1 MPDKGRETSYAKE
14 LARGVVKFSGGGEGR
29 VERLKIKQQGDEIEI
44 RFSWWQGRRM
54 LPRPLDLSEESLLDL
69 FADGV
74 ANNVFT
80 TAFREKLRDIL
91 A

>member
-1 MPDKGRETSYAKE
+1 LES
-14 LARGVVKFSGGGEGR
+14 GVVKFKNGGEGR
-29 VERLKIKQQGDEIEI
+29 VERLKIKQLDAIEI
-44 RFSWWQGRRM
+44 RFSWWQRGWM

-69 FADGV
+69 FEDGV

-80 TAFREKLRDIL
+80 TTFREELRDIL